1 MAAVVPDLT
10 PAEQIAALRTGC
22 GVAAPPAGVVE
33 VEGPDA
39 VSLLQNLLTQDLD
52 GLAAGE
58 ARRAL
63 LLTPKAKVVADLR
76 VVDRGDGRLLLL
88 TEPAAA
94 APLAAQLVRF
104 RLAAKAEVRATG
116 HWSVVRLVGPGA
128 ASVEL
133 PGTAVAG
140 AFGDLPAVDHV
151 VPTIGLM
158 GSLDAAVRA
167 GAVPVSEEALE
178 ALRVEAGAVRLGHD
192 VDERWMPAEV
202 GLVEAAVSF
211 DKGCFIGQEPVTR
224 LHRRGHANRAPRRLV
239 LAGPVAPGAA
249 LVQGDREV
257 GVVTSVAGP
266 PWLDAVRA
274 TAIARVDLDPAAPLA
289 ADGVAARLAD

>member
-1 MAAVVPDLT
+1 MAAVTPDLT
-10 PAEQIAALRTGC
+10 PAEQIDALRTGC
-22 GVAAPPAGVVE
+22 GVAAPPAGAVE

-39 VSLLQNLLTQDLD
+39 ASLLQNLLTQDLE
-52 GLAAGE
+52 GMAAGE

-76 VVDRGDGRLLLL
+76 VLDRGDGRFLLL

-94 APLAAQLVRF
+94 AALAAQLARF
-104 RLAAKAEVRATG
+104 RLAAKAEIRETG
-116 HWSVVRLVGPGA
+116 HWSLVRLAGPGA
-128 ASVEL
+128 AAVAL

-140 AFGDLPAVDHV
+140 ALGDLPTVDVV

-158 GSLDAAVRA
+158 GALDAAVRA

-178 ALRVEAGAVRLGHD
+178 ALRIEAGAVRLGHD

-202 GLVEAAVSF
+202 GLVDDAVSF
-211 DKGCFIGQEPVTR
+211 AKGCFIGQEPVTR
-224 LHRRGHANRAPRRLV
+224 LHRRGHANRAPLRLV
-239 LAGPVAPGAA
+239 LERAVAPGTP

-266 PWLDAVRA
+266 PWLDQVRA
-274 TAIARVDLDPAAPLA
+274 IAIARVDLEPDAPLV
-289 ADGVAARLAD
+289 ADGAAARLAG

>member
-1 MAAVVPDLT
+1 MAALA
-10 PAEQIAALRTGC
+10 PALAPADQVSALRSGC

-39 VSLLQNLLTQDLD
+39 ATLLQNVLSQDLD
-52 GLAAGE
+52 GIAEGE
-58 ARRAL
+58 SRRAL
-63 LLTPKAKVVADLR
+63 LLTPKARVVADLR
-76 VVDRGDGRLLLL
+76 VLARGDGRFLLL

-94 APLAAQLVRF
+94 APLAAQLTRF
-104 RLAAKAEVRATG
+104 RLAAKADIRETG

-128 ASVEL
+128 AGIDL
-133 PGTAVAG
+133 PGTPLRDALDG
-140 AFGDLPAVDHV
+140 LPVVDVV

-167 GAVPVSEEALE
+167 GAVPVAEEALE
-178 ALRVEAGAVRLGHD
+178 AVRVAAGAVRLGHD

-224 LHRRGHANRAPRRLV
+224 LHRRGHANRAPYRLV
-239 LAGPVAPGAA
+239 LERAVAPGAA
-249 LVQGDREV
+249 LVQGEREI

-266 PWLDAVRA
+266 PWLDDVRA
-274 TAIARVDLDPAAPLA
+274 IAIVRVDLDPDAPLA
-289 ADGVAARLAD
+289 ADGVAARLAG

>member
-1 MAAVVPDLT
+1 MPAATDLT
-10 PAEQIAALRTGC
+10 PAEQLAALRTGC
-22 GVAAPPAGVVE
+22 GVAAPPVGAVE
-33 VEGPDA
+33 VTGPDA
-39 VSLLQNLLTQDLD
+39 ESLLQNVLSQDLA
-52 GLAAGE
+52 GMAEGE

-63 LLTPKAKVVADLR
+63 LLTPKARIVADLR
-76 VVDRGDGRLLLL
+76 VLARGDGRFLLL

-104 RLAAKAEVRATG
+104 RLAAKAEIAETA
-116 HWSVVRLVGPGA
+116 HWSLVRLVGPGA
-128 ASVEL
+128 AAIEL
-133 PGTAVAG
+133 PGPRIAG
-140 AFGDLPAVDHV
+140 TLGELPAVDVV

-158 GSLDAAVRA
+158 GSLDAAIRA
-167 GAVPVSEEALE
+167 GAAPVAEEALE
-178 ALRVEAGAVRLGHD
+178 ALRVEAGEVRLGHD

-202 GLVEAAVSF
+202 GLVDAAVSF

-224 LHRRGHANRAPRRLV
+224 LHRRGHANRAPLRLA

-249 LVQGDREV
+249 LEQDGREV

-274 TAIARVDLDPAAPLA
+274 IAIARVDLDPAGPLTA
-289 ADGVAARLAD
+289 AGVAARPA